1 MSAELTALL
10 VAVFVFLAGFGWGQ
24 WWSERT
30 IRAEQNAN
38 IEGRINVSMP
48 MDKDKAADTLGLLR
62 ELVQQVDRERGGQ

>member
-30 IRAEQNAN
+30 IRAEQTELTA
-38 IEGRINVSMP
+38 GRITVSMP

-62 ELVQQVDRERGGQ
+62 ELVQQVENEKAK